1 MDGRGVW
8 TPSPPIPSCTPPRK
22 DQDRSRHAQTV
33 DEDAF
38 RPARQQPFK
47 VGLAHRQRQL
57 AQIVTTVSQDVES
70 AELNFFVVLA
80 GVQRIKV
87 RNAVHA
93 EHYRLAVEHERFWR
107 ILRAAS
113 TIQGYRFVQS

>member
-1 MDGRGVW
+1 MERQ
-8 TPSPPIPSCTPPRK
+8 IP
-22 DQDRSRHAQTV
+22 
-33 DEDAF
+33 
-38 RPARQQPFK
+38 
-47 VGLAHRQRQL
+47 
-57 AQIVTTVSQDVES
+57 QIVIALDEDVES

-113 TIQGYRFVQS
+113 TIHGYRFVQS